1 MKSLFKIIMILSFTI
16 FSLLSADTNTTVN
29 QEQNQGIDLT
39 QRGLDISSLY
49 LATFNHFP
57 DEAGL
62 KYWEDSVFDLE
73 SISESFFDQ
82 RETQLMYPSDDSTD
96 LFVEKVYLNY
106 LNRAIDEAGKE
117 YWVDELDNNNM
128 IRGHFILAVINGVQS
143 QDIPFVKD
151 REEVLKAFMKSGLNN
166 TKSSEILTDLDKNGK
181 DSAIAYITE
190 LSNEDKKIAE
200 FANADVKIIS
210 YPKETNETTATVKLT
225 IDEVPR
231 RKLIDLNSTL
241 GASVYP
247 ITLTMTTISGRTLY
261 NYTGLSVVITR
272 IETPIDDN
280 STK

>member
-272 IETPIDDN
+272 IETPVDDN